1 MLGQADEEGPAKEA
15 EREQPGV
22 HKRRAGRGGVLE
34 AKGTDSRLGSKA
46 ADRTSTKRNKNG
58 PLRSSLVA

>member
-22 HKRRAGRGGVLE
+22 HKRGAGRGGVLVSQGNRFK
-34 AKGTDSRLGSKA
+34 AGVKGSR
-46 ADRTSTKRNKNG
+46 
-58 PLRSSLVA
+58 